1 MPSRDGANA
10 HRRRPR
16 WLIAL
21 LLLAAAAGIGG
32 GVLTLKR
39 LAFPTPPAS
48 AIAAHPGVTASAIAM
63 SGAQIQPRHPGMTP
77 PGQPQDPLALAAA
90 SGDPKA
96 QEALWA
102 QRLARATE
110 VLEHYREH
118 TKYPFDSR
126 PAREHGDQMYPNQ
139 PVREEGRLVNPGQK
153 PAPNVRI
160 IGSQERVYVAG
171 GETVLF
177 TVTAVDDTGAP
188 LPLQVTRATALD
200 PPKDG
205 KPSQRNSI
213 NLPFNDEGSRGDVAA
228 GDGMWS
234 ARLAP
239 ATQGFAGHFGV
250 IRVELL
256 LRVGE
261 QTGFKFFDVFYT
273 PEPPA
278 LWVGGVR
285 EAVEAGSLNFY
296 LRADVIRPGRYV
308 VTGRIDDAKGQPF
321 ALLNFNN
328 ELAKG
333 TQDIKLNL
341 FGKLLVDEKPAF
353 PLTLRD
359 VDGFLLIPDADPD
372 RALMARREGKLHTS
386 RSYPLSA
393 FSEAEWDSEE
403 RRRYLAEYGRD
414 VESARAHLEHV
425 RRTMKP

>member
-1 MPSRDGANA
+1 M
-10 HRRRPR
+10 
-16 WLIAL
+16 
-21 LLLAAAAGIGG
+21 AA
-32 GVLTLKR
+32 
-39 LAFPTPPAS
+39 
-48 AIAAHPGVTASAIAM
+48 PGN
-63 SGAQIQPRHPGMTP
+63 
-77 PGQPQDPLALAAA
+77 PQDPLAVAAA

-110 VLEHYREH
+110 VLDHYREH

-126 PAREHGDQMYPNQ
+126 PAREHADQMYPNQ

-160 IGSQERVYVAG
+160 VSSQERIYVAG
-171 GETVLF
+171 SETVLF
-177 TVTAVDDTGAP
+177 MVAAVDDTGSA
-188 LPLQVTRATALD
+188 LPLQVTRAVALD

-205 KPSQRNSI
+205 KPSQRNSV
-213 NLPFNDEGSRGDVAA
+213 NLPFNDDGNA
-228 GDGMWS
+228 GDIAAADGTWS
-234 ARLAP
+234 ARLSP

-250 IRVELL
+250 IRVELTL
-256 LRVGE
+256 QVGN
-261 QTGFKFFDVFYT
+261 QSGFKFFDVFYT
-273 PEPPA
+273 PDPPA
-278 LWVGGVR
+278 VWVGGVR

-296 LRADVIRPGRYV
+296 LKAETLRPGRYV
-308 VTGRIDDAKGQPF
+308 ITGRIDDAKGKPF
-321 ALLNFNN
+321 ALINFNS

-386 RSYPLSA
+386 RNYPLSA

-403 RRRYLAEYGRD
+403 RRRYLEEYGRD

-425 RRTMKP
+425 RRSLKP

>member
-1 MPSRDGANA
+1 MPSSGDANLP
-10 HRRRPR
+10 RGSRR
-16 WLIAL
+16 WLTAL
-21 LLLAAAAGIGG
+21 LLLVAAAGIGG
-32 GVLTLKR
+32 GIVTLKR
-39 LAFPTPPAS
+39 LAFPEPPAS
-48 AIAAHPGVTASAIAM
+48 TPASFVVPPGTMATY
-63 SGAQIQPRHPGMTP
+63 GAQVTPRHPGMAA
-77 PGQPQDPLALAAA
+77 PGNPQDPLAVATA

-110 VLEHYREH
+110 VLDHYREH
-118 TKYPFDSR
+118 TRYPFDSR
-126 PAREHGDQMYPNQ
+126 PAREHADQMYPNQ

-160 IGSQERVYVAG
+160 VSSQERIYVAG
-171 GETVLF
+171 SETVLF
-177 TVTAVDDTGAP
+177 TVAAVDDTGSA
-188 LPLQVTRATALD
+188 LPLQVTRAVALD

-205 KPSQRNSI
+205 KPSQRNSV
-213 NLPFNDEGSRGDVAA
+213 NLPFNDDGYA
-228 GDGMWS
+228 GDIAAADGTWS
-234 ARLAP
+234 ARLSP

-250 IRVELL
+250 IRVELTL
-256 LRVGE
+256 QVGN
-261 QTGFKFFDVFYT
+261 QSGFKFFDVFYT
-273 PEPPA
+273 PDPPA
-278 LWVGGVR
+278 VWVGGVR

-296 LRADVIRPGRYV
+296 LKAETLRPGRYV
-308 VTGRIDDAKGQPF
+308 ITGRIDDAKGKPF
-321 ALLNFNN
+321 ALINFNS

-333 TQDIKLNL
+333 PQDIKLNL

-386 RSYPLSA
+386 RNYPLSA

-403 RRRYLAEYGRD
+403 RRRYLEEYGRD

-425 RRTMKP
+425 RRSLKP